1 MANVYNSASAR
12 MRPLNIGNVVT
23 AGISLYRTNFQ
34 TYLGIS
40 TKALLWWLVPVY
52 GWAKGVMLFGQIGRL
67 GFQELIRQ
75 PETTSESYQFV
86 EPKMWSFFGMAFL
99 TFILQGGI
107 NFAISILTL
116 IALIPIGLIAAVFGD
131 VVGGIVALIGYLG
144 VQIAGVFAQIWFQSR
159 LLIYDLAIAVE
170 PDIDDADS
178 IGRSWQLT
186 KGSVLRIQGVL
197 VVTYLIMAPL
207 FILASI
213 PIMATFPTFVQVSES
228 STSDP
233 ALVGTIMLAFLF
245 FMLLC
250 LLASVVVMPLYQSI
264 KAVLYYD
271 LRSRREG
278 VDLQLKDRA

>member
-12 MRPLNIGNVVT
+12 LRPLNIGNVVT
-23 AGISLYRTNFQ
+23 AGISLYRTNFK

-40 TKALLWWLVPVY
+40 AKALLWWLVPVY

-75 PETTSESYQFV
+75 PETVSESYRFV

-99 TFILQGGI
+99 TAILQGGI
-107 NFAISILTL
+107 NFVISIVTL
-116 IALIPIGLIAAVFGD
+116 IALVPIGLIGAIFGD
-131 VVGGIVALIGYLG
+131 VIGGIVAFVGYLA

-170 PDIDDADS
+170 TDIDDADS

-186 KGSVLRIQGVL
+186 KGSVLRIQGVIFI
-197 VVTYLIMAPL
+197 TYLIMLPL
-207 FILASI
+207 FILASV
-213 PIMATFPTFVQVSES
+213 PILATLPIFAQISE
-228 STSDP
+228 TTTPDP
-233 ALVGTIMLAFLF
+233 ALVGTVMLAFLL

-250 LLASVVVMPLYQSI
+250 LLAVGVVMPLYQSI

-278 VDLQLKDRA
+278 VDLQLKDRS